1 MSKQMSGVAPLRGIA
16 VAPVGATLRR
26 MEVAAAGLH
35 HLTAITADPRANV
48 RFYTRVLGLRL
59 VKRTVNFD
67 DPSAYHLYFGDASGT
82 PGTLLTFFHWPGA
95 APGRAGVGQ
104 VAGIQMSAPAASL
117 AFWAERLRAAGRPVA
132 PGTRFG
138 ESLLHSSDPD
148 GMPLEI
154 LATRDDSRPGW
165 TTAAVPPAH
174 QLHGM
179 AGAELRVRD
188 AGRTLRVLRELLGWR
203 EIAAEAGRH
212 RLVAGPA
219 QPGHWLDLVGDPAA
233 EPGRPGT
240 GTVHHLALRTKDAG
254 ASEALRA
261 RLRAAGAAPSP
272 LIDRSYFR
280 SVYFREPGGIL
291 LELATDGPGF
301 LVDETLAALGTGLM
315 LPPAYEPS
323 RAVVTAGL
331 PPLDV

>member
-1 MSKQMSGVAPLRGIA
+1 
-16 VAPVGATLRR
+16 
-26 MEVAAAGLH
+26 MEVAAPGLH

-95 APGRAGVGQ
+95 TPGRVGTGQ
-104 VAGIQMSAPAASL
+104 VAGIQMSAPPASL
-117 AFWAERLRAAGRPVA
+117 DFWAERLRAAGRPVA

-138 ESLLHSSDPD
+138 EPLLLSSDPD
-148 GMPLEI
+148 GMPLEL
-154 LATRDDSRPGW
+154 LATGDDPRPGW
-165 TTAAVPPAH
+165 TGTDVPPPY
-174 QLHGM
+174 QLRGM

-188 AGRTLRVLRELLGWR
+188 ASRTLRVLRELLGWR

-212 RLVAGPA
+212 RLVAGRG
-219 QPGHWLDLVGDPAA
+219 QPGHWLDVVGDPAA
-233 EPGRPGT
+233 ESGRPGT
-240 GTVHHLALRTKDAG
+240 GTVHHLALRTTDVA
-254 ASEALRA
+254 ASESLRA

-272 LIDRSYFR
+272 LIDRSYFQ

-301 LVDETLAALGTGLM
+301 LVDEPLATLGTGLM
-315 LPPAYEPS
+315 LPPAFE
-323 RAVVTAGL
+323 RARAAVTAAL